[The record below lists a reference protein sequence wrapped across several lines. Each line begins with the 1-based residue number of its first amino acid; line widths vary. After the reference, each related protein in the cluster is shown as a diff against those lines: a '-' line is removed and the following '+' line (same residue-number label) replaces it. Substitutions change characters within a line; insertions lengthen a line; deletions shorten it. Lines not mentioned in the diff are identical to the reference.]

1 MIEFGQPAAFWT
13 GLAVGLPIL
22 AHMAYRRITDRH
34 EFTSIRFITV
44 SQIPRTGRRT
54 PTDIA
59 LLLLRILL
67 FLVIMFLLADPY
79 WSSPGSPTKDAV
91 DEEIL
96 IAIDLS
102 PSMGGWNAMKEV
114 KIEASKIIEGTD
126 SRIGVIVFGQTSVLE
141 WPMGTNKNE
150 LLDKV
155 GGLVHGWGSG
165 DAQVLLDRVDRIF
178 GENALQKKLIVI
190 SDFQR
195 GDWQSVDFD
204 LSKKNIQLEVIR
216 VGSGESET
224 FRFNNQSIADVKV
237 VPAGPEKVRVW
248 SVVRN
253 WSQLKKLFFVELVIG
268 GEVQGR
274 QAVEI
279 PSGSSQ
285 QVQFIVPSSEVS
297 QAKIRLDSNDSLAL
311 DNQRTVWLKA
321 PPPKQFGFWQD
332 SDLDEAT
339 RSEKNFLKTAVESA
353 GDNGWNRWEESADNA
368 DGLRM
373 AYEDSKLELLMVLGL
388 SQWFTEE
395 GLAEPLSTYLKSGGV
410 VILTPSEIFSET
422 ASIIR
427 EANWFKFSFIR
438 VAGGASAVRNPFRI
452 GALEEG
458 SKLSDTF
465 SGKSARD
472 LYLTAFRKFGILNG
486 VDDTTD
492 IALRDREG
500 RPLSLSKS
508 FASGGRLIF
517 FPFRLNT
524 SWSDLPLR
532 TSFLPLLMEL
542 IRKENGEDQ
551 AWPILEP
558 GEQFGAGEQPFVAE
572 KPGVYRHG
580 GKWIEVVFP
589 SAESVVDTVTDDEIL
604 NRLSQAVISEK
615 NSEGVESASINKDKN
630 SLWLW
635 FAIIAATLLTIEMIW
650 SRPIQSVQNK
660 KGVSNA

>member
-1 MIEFGQPAAFWT
+1 VI
-13 GLAVGLPIL
+13 
-22 AHMAYRRITDRH
+22 AY
-34 EFTSIRFITV
+34 
-44 SQIPRTGRRT
+44 
-54 PTDIA
+54 
-59 LLLLRILL
+59 
-67 FLVIMFLLADPY
+67 
-79 WSSPGSPTKDAV
+79 
-91 DEEIL
+91 
-96 IAIDLS
+96 
-102 PSMGGWNAMKEV
+102 
-114 KIEASKIIEGTD
+114 
-126 SRIGVIVFGQTSVLE
+126 GQTSVLE
-141 WPMGTNKNE
+141 WPIGTNKNE

-155 GGLVHGWGSG
+155 GGLSHGWGSG
-165 DAQVLLDRVDRIF
+165 DAQVLLDRIDRIF

-237 VPAGPEKVRVW
+237 VPAGPDKVRVW

-253 WSQLKKLFFVELVIG
+253 WSELKKSFFVELVIG

-321 PPPKQFGFWQD
+321 PPPKQFGFWQN

-452 GALEEG
+452 GALE
-458 SKLSDTF
+458 
-465 SGKSARD
+465 
-472 LYLTAFRKFGILNG
+472 
-486 VDDTTD
+486 
-492 IALRDREG
+492 
-500 RPLSLSKS
+500 
-508 FASGGRLIF
+508 
-517 FPFRLNT
+517 
-524 SWSDLPLR
+524 
-532 TSFLPLLMEL
+532 
-542 IRKENGEDQ
+542 
-551 AWPILEP
+551 
-558 GEQFGAGEQPFVAE
+558 
-572 KPGVYRHG
+572 
-580 GKWIEVVFP
+580 
-589 SAESVVDTVTDDEIL
+589 
-604 NRLSQAVISEK
+604 
-615 NSEGVESASINKDKN
+615 
-630 SLWLW
+630 
-635 FAIIAATLLTIEMIW
+635 
-650 SRPIQSVQNK
+650 
-660 KGVSNA
+660 